1 MYFMKKISII
11 LGIAFISL
19 SVMFGSCKED
29 EHKEVADVSAVKIA
43 YTSYPFYKDFAA
55 LDVNHVAS
63 GLEKMKAKYPEFLDF
78 YLDTLVGFGYHHQY
92 NDTNQM
98 MKDFLTMKDYREL
111 LDTVTKAFPDTKK
124 YDDWLKQTFQ
134 YIRYYDSSFVV
145 PEHVY
150 YFVSYLN
157 GMTAVLQS
165 DKSIGVGL
173 DMFLGRDFMPYKQL
187 NISDYA
193 TIRMTDDNIP
203 VWVARA
209 LYDDKYPFK
218 ADDNDLLNLMIQ
230 RGKELYFLEKVTPF
244 LNDEVRFGFT
254 PEQMEWCEKN
264 EALIYNFFIQNKLLF
279 EKNLQKTMRYV
290 SDGPSSAG
298 MPVESPGN
306 TGSFIGWIIVKK
318 YAEQNKVSMRDLLE
332 TTDAQKILEGAKYKP

>member
-1 MYFMKKISII
+1 MKKIIPI
-11 LGIAFISL
+11 LGITLLSL
-19 SVMFGSCKED
+19 SIIFSSCKGD
-29 EHKEVADVSAVKIA
+29 EKKEVTDVSSIKIEYA
-43 YTSYPFYKDFAA
+43 SYPFYKDFAA

-63 GLEKMKAKYPEFLDF
+63 GLEKMKSKYPDFLDF

-134 YIRYYDSSFVV
+134 YIRHYDSSFAV

-165 DKSIGVGL
+165 DKNIGIGL
-173 DMFLGRDFMPYKQL
+173 DMFLGRDFVPYKQL

-203 VWVARA
+203 VWVAKS
-209 LYDDKYPFK
+209 LYEDKYPFE
-218 ADDNDLLNLMIQ
+218 ADDKDLLNLLIQ

-244 LNDEVRFGFT
+244 LKDEVRFGFT
-254 PEQMEWCEKN
+254 PEQIEWCKKN

-318 YAEQNKVSMRDLLE
+318 YAEQNKVSMHDLLE
-332 TTDAQKILEGAKYKP
+332 TKDAQKILEGAKYKP

>member
-1 MYFMKKISII
+1 MKKISII
-11 LGIAFISL
+11 LGITLLSL
-19 SVMFGSCKED
+19 SVLLSSCQSD
-29 EHKEVADVSAVKIA
+29 EHKEVADVSAIKISYA
-43 YTSYPFYKDFAA
+43 SYPFYKDFAA
-55 LDVNHVAS
+55 LDVNHVAT
-63 GLEKMKAKYPEFLDF
+63 GLEKMKSKYPEFLDF

-111 LDTVTKAFPDTKK
+111 LDTVTRAFPDTKK

-134 YIRYYDSSFVV
+134 YIKHYDSSFAV

-165 DKSIGVGL
+165 DKNIGIGL
-173 DMFLGRDFMPYKQL
+173 DMFLGRDFVPYKQL

-203 VWVARA
+203 VWVAKA
-209 LYDDKYPFK
+209 LYEDKYPFE
-218 ADDNDLLNLMIQ
+218 ADDNDLLTLMIQ
-230 RGKELYFLEKVTPF
+230 RGKELYFLEKVTPY
-244 LNDEVRFGFT
+244 LKDEVRFGFT
-254 PEQMEWCEKN
+254 PEQMAWCKKN

-318 YAEQNKVSMRDLLE
+318 YAEQNKISVHDLLE
-332 TTDAQKILEGAKYKP
+332 TKDAQKILEGAKYKP

>member
-1 MYFMKKISII
+1 MKKISII
-11 LGIAFISL
+11 LGIALLSL
-19 SVMFGSCKED
+19 SIIFSSCQGD
-29 EHKEVADVSAVKIA
+29 EHKEAADVSSIKIS
-43 YTSYPFYKDFAA
+43 YTSYSFYKDFAA
-55 LDVNHVAS
+55 LDVNHVAN
-63 GLEKMKAKYPEFLDF
+63 GLEKMKSKYPEFLDF

-111 LDTVTKAFPDTKK
+111 LDTVTRAFPDTKK

-134 YIRYYDSSFVV
+134 YIKHYDSSFAV

-165 DKSIGVGL
+165 DKNMGIGL
-173 DMFLGRDFMPYKQL
+173 DMFLGRDFVPYKQL

-203 VWVARA
+203 VWVAKA
-209 LYDDKYPFK
+209 LYEDKYPFE

-230 RGKELYFLEKVTPF
+230 RGKELYFLENVTPF

-254 PEQMEWCEKN
+254 REQMEWCKKN

-318 YAEQNKVSMRDLLE
+318 YAEQNKVSVHDLLE
-332 TTDAQKILEGAKYKP
+332 TKDAQKILEGAKYKP